1 GQSDQS
7 AAELAVVAGHNQA
20 VASLTV
26 INNQHCG
33 VLGAQGGVRAGA
45 IKERLA
51 QVTEVKAAPDPMP
64 SPQQLAGRRTRRPQ
78 SQTSRRPAAVL
89 RIRSWPQRQAGQ
101 TQPHWLSSRRIAAS
115 ISKTAAAA
123 ADLGVKELLE
133 LAANVVI
140 IRGRSG
146 AILVSLADA
155 HKKIGAAPA
164 HLLQAAPAEAAL
176 PGTPVPR
183 PVVQLLVLP
192 AQRAAGRRGWA
203 ARRGAGHLHGCGLRA
218 ASMRRTAA
226 SSMCCICHQ
235 SADSDGSLASPED
248 ASRADGVAAD
258 LSVGDAVK
266 AEPLDKLPLV
276 EGALQVSLVAQH
288 EHRDALQLRLVE
300 QVVQLVPG
308 RLQLVGVGRVHHVDD
323 GVDAAAVALPHA
335 AEAGL
340 AANKITLDANGDG
353 MSVFQNPRFRLCAH
367 HLNAGSQAAEAMP
380 MYNFFVCLNDSRYT
394 KIFSDMERGI
404 SDRRDRGLPILAA
417 IIGVYCLFILFGAFG
432 NGLVMLTV
440 CRNRAMRTARNLFI
454 FNLAL
459 SDFILCLFTQ
469 PLNLLRLF
477 PDYISWE
484 FGELLCK
491 VVNTLTG
498 LNMFVSTFSIT
509 AIALDRFQATFRTFN
524 GVPPCGPDELA
535 PPTSRRFACLFLHL
549 LVVEST
555 TCELEHQPVMIG
567 QILKK
572 SGRLRALLDQRLQK
586 LRSCL
591 ALELVAIVRRGA
603 ELRSFVDAEVGPKR
617 TGWLSWLTKV
627 SDAVEFVRCGSPLTM
642 FGSFEFN
649 MVIVYPTR
657 TRMERRTMALC
668 LLAIWGAAGMMAS
681 PLFLFAT
688 IEQNRLQN
696 QKPLNIC
703 SETTSRIFIR
713 YAKLAYGSGVMVV
726 QYLVPLG
733 IVVAAYARIC
743 VRLQH
748 RMRSLKQRGDH
759 RSAYQANRE
768 AAEAV
773 RQRRANL
780 LLVTIAVV
788 FSLSWLPLTIINIVH
803 DVRVLKWTQPSVHDL
818 RAKRPSYFSVNNIL
832 SLNSRSLKS
841 NSFYAFLIF
850 DKIKERNQVARSS
863 DRDDPFGLENA
874 GSNLNDSTLVIAVS
888 QSIPLLLVLVSAC
901 LNPVFYGWFNENFQ
915 REFHRLLCLNRL
927 ARAGPKFRARVG
939 ASSGAGG
946 GAGAGSRAGAG
957 GSAVEKSGDGG
968 EAIPL
973 NALESASR
981 AAAASPADAEDPE
994 A

>member
-1 GQSDQS
+1 
-7 AAELAVVAGHNQA
+7 
-20 VASLTV
+20 
-26 INNQHCG
+26 
-33 VLGAQGGVRAGA
+33 
-45 IKERLA
+45 
-51 QVTEVKAAPDPMP
+51 
-64 SPQQLAGRRTRRPQ
+64 
-78 SQTSRRPAAVL
+78 
-89 RIRSWPQRQAGQ
+89 
-101 TQPHWLSSRRIAAS
+101 
-115 ISKTAAAA
+115 
-123 ADLGVKELLE
+123 
-133 LAANVVI
+133 
-140 IRGRSG
+140 
-146 AILVSLADA
+146 
-155 HKKIGAAPA
+155 
-164 HLLQAAPAEAAL
+164 
-176 PGTPVPR
+176 
-183 PVVQLLVLP
+183 
-192 AQRAAGRRGWA
+192 
-203 ARRGAGHLHGCGLRA
+203 
-218 ASMRRTAA
+218 
-226 SSMCCICHQ
+226 
-235 SADSDGSLASPED
+235 
-248 ASRADGVAAD
+248 
-258 LSVGDAVK
+258 
-266 AEPLDKLPLV
+266 
-276 EGALQVSLVAQH
+276 
-288 EHRDALQLRLVE
+288 
-300 QVVQLVPG
+300 
-308 RLQLVGVGRVHHVDD
+308 
-323 GVDAAAVALPHA
+323 
-335 AEAGL
+335 
-340 AANKITLDANGDG
+340 KITLDANGDG

-380 MYNFFVCLNDSRYT
+380 MYNFFRH
-394 KIFSDMERGI
+394 
-404 SDRRDRGLPILAA
+404 
-417 IIGVYCLFILFGAFG
+417 GAG
-432 NGLVMLTV
+432 HQRPARPRPADPGRHHRSLLSYSSCSVRSANGLVMLTV

-803 DVRVLKWTQPSVHDL
+803 DVRVLKVNTFCSGHWPSVHDL
-818 RAKRPSYFSVNNIL
+818 RAKRPSYFSVKIL
-832 SLNSRSLKS
+832 
-841 NSFYAFLIF
+841 FYAFLIF